1 MKTNMKSKMKTIY
14 TISMAMVMSVASFTS
29 CSKDDD
35 NNDNSKKREAKKEYV
50 ITDLGN
56 GKKSIEGV
64 INQNITLDN
73 STKWVLKGGVF
84 VKSGSTLTIEEG
96 TVISSD
102 EDESTTE
109 FLSVLQGAKIYAV
122 GTASKP
128 IVFTSGNAT
137 QEPGQWGGIIINGYG
152 KLNTGA
158 TAEGEGGTGVYGG
171 NDNSDNSGVMKYVRV
186 EYAGK
191 ILGTDNE
198 LNGFSFNGVGSGT
211 ELSYLQAYKGSD
223 DGFEFFGGAA
233 QIKYCVSTGNEDDSF
248 DWTHGWSGKA
258 QFLVVNQMGKGDR
271 GFEADNNADDNTLQP
286 FSNPTIS
293 NVTLIGYNDDGK
305 NTGMRLREGTK
316 GKIYNAIVTKFP
328 KAGIRVSNEQTTTNM
343 NDGSLLVSNSIIFD
357 NGTDFKDCDPFEKI
371 NSTTSVAL
379 DGYIGTETNG
389 AANPTAID
397 SWFDAANYI
406 GAVETGKDWTAG
418 WTKK

>member
-1 MKTNMKSKMKTIY
+1 MKTIFN
-14 TISMAMVMSVASFTS
+14 TTLAFVLALGLFTS
-29 CSKDDD
+29 CEKDEEGGEE
-35 NNDNSKKREAKKEYV
+35 NNKEYV
-50 ITDLGN
+50 ITDLGD
-56 GKKSIEGV
+56 GEKSIEGI
-64 INQNITLDN
+64 INENITLE
-73 STKWVLKGGVF
+73 SATKWILKGGVF

-96 TVISSD
+96 TMISSD
-102 EDESTTE
+102 TDESTTE
-109 FLSVLQGAKIYAV
+109 FLSVLQGGKINAV

-137 QEPGQWGGIIINGYG
+137 QEPGQWGGIIVNGFG
-152 KLNTGA
+152 TLNTGA

-171 NDNSDNSGVMKYVRV
+171 NDNDDNSGVMKYVRV

-198 LNGFSFNGVGSGT
+198 LNGFSFNGVGSAT
-211 ELSYLQAYKGSD
+211 VLEYLQAYKGSD
-223 DGFEFFGGAA
+223 DGFEFFGGAS

-248 DWTHGWSGKA
+248 DWTHGWAGKA

-271 GFEADNNADDNTLQP
+271 GFEGDNNGDDNTLQP

-316 GKIYNAIVTKFP
+316 GKIYNAIVTSFP
-328 KAGIRVSNEQTTTNM
+328 KSGVRVSNEQTTSNM

-357 NGTDFKDCDPFEKI
+357 NGTNFKDCAPFESV
-371 NSTTSVAL
+371 NYTTPVSL
-379 DGYIGTETNG
+379 NGYVGTEVTG
-389 AANPTAID
+389 AVDPSTKD
-397 SWFDAANYI
+397 SWFESATYI
-406 GAVETGKDWTAG
+406 GAVKTGNDWTTG
-418 WTKK
+418 WTKL